1 MREGSVR
8 ILIVG
13 LGQVSVGYDLLHK
26 SQTIRS
32 HLFAIRQYGL
42 LHGLDFEIFA
52 VDPNPDR
59 VQLVTDLFS
68 EIKCFRNLG
77 EVPTKMFDIAINAT
91 PISESLRVTKEII
104 DTFEITQLYVEKP
117 AAADLVEVEIF
128 NNLSKSVGGIRILYP
143 RRCLSS
149 SNFIKS
155 KIMASPTEEW
165 KVDIFYSGSRINIL
179 THFLDFIDYIF
190 DFSSDSIKSNV
201 IINGITNTAVEN
213 QNDHALF
220 IKGPI
225 SIDYLNGGANL
236 KFTDAY
242 QNELEYDFSIQVV
255 QQVMH
260 SAFTYLDIELFGKE
274 NLIFP
279 ESIGGFLVGAYH

>member
-1 MREGSVR
+1 VR

-13 LGQVSVGYDLLHK
+13 LGQVSLGYDLLHK

-32 HLFAIRQYGL
+32 HLFAIRQYGR

-52 VDPNPDR
+52 VDLNPER
-59 VQLVTDLFS
+59 LKLVADLFS
-68 EIKCFRNLG
+68 EIKCFRSLD
-77 EVPTKMFDIAINAT
+77 ELTTKKFDIAVNAT

-104 DTFEITQLYVEKP
+104 DKFEIKRLYVEKP
-117 AAADLVEVEIF
+117 AAANLTEVEIF
-128 NNLSKSVGGIRILYP
+128 NNLSESFGGIRILYP

-149 SNFIKS
+149 TNFIKS
-155 KIMASPTEEW
+155 KIKAASPEDW

-179 THFLDFIDYIF
+179 THFLDFLDYIF

-201 IINGITNTAVEN
+201 ILSSVTNTALEN

-225 SIDYLNGGANL
+225 SIDYLNGGSNL
-236 KFTDAY
+236 KFSGIT
-242 QNELEYDFSIQVV
+242 QNEVEFDFSIQIV

-274 NLIFP
+274 NEIFP
-279 ESIGGFLVGAYH
+279 TSISGFLVGAYQ

>member
-1 MREGSVR
+1 MR

-32 HLFAIRQYGL
+32 HLFAIRRYAL
-42 LHGLDFEIFA
+42 LHRLDFEIFA

-59 VQLVTDLFS
+59 VQVVTDLFS
-68 EIKCFRNLG
+68 EIKCFSNLS
-77 EVPTKMFDIAINAT
+77 EVTTKTFDIAINAT

-104 DTFEITQLYVEKP
+104 DNFEITRLYVEKP
-117 AAADLVEVEIF
+117 AAADLIEAEIF
-128 NNLSKSVGGIRILYP
+128 NNLSKSFGGIGILYP

-155 KIMASPTEEW
+155 KILATPSEDW

-179 THFLDFIDYIF
+179 THFLDFLDYIF
-190 DFSSDSIKSNV
+190 DVSPDSIKSNV
-201 IINGITNTAVEN
+201 VINSVTNTAVEN
-213 QNDHALF
+213 HNDHALF
-220 IKGPI
+220 IQGPI
-225 SIDYLNGGANL
+225 SIDYLNGGSKL
-236 KFTDAY
+236 KLTDTY
-242 QNELEYDFSIQVV
+242 QNELEFDFSIQII

-274 NLIFP
+274 NSIFP
-279 ESIGGFLVGAYH
+279 KSIGGFLVGAYQ